1 MKTIYKTIKIGIL
14 GIFIFLSSCGYED
27 PITSKV
33 TNYPILT
40 VHGETTLVLTEGDT
54 YTEEGATATEAG
66 VEIEVTTTGSESV
79 DTSTP
84 GVYNVYYSA
93 INVDGFSA
101 EARRIIIVL
110 SAEPSAINL
119 EGTFYRNGN
128 PNNVTR
134 LGDRV
139 YECDNAGGLLV
150 ATEDDED
157 LLLHVTFYNID
168 DEQVY
173 VPYQEDVSV
182 SGIDVESNI
191 GTIVDENNFN
201 WVLFASA
208 TYGTALRNF
217 SR

>member
-40 VHGETTLVLTEGDT
+40 VHGETTMVLTEGDT

-93 INVDGFSA
+93 VNVDGFSA

-119 EGTFYRNGN
+119 EGTFFRNGN

-139 YECDNAGGLLV
+139 YECDNAGGLAL
-150 ATEDDED
+150 TDPTI
-157 LLLHVTFYNID
+157 LLHVTFYNID

-173 VPYQEDVSV
+173 IPYQEDTSET
-182 SGIDVESNI
+182 GIDVESDI
-191 GTIVDENNFN
+191 GTIVDENNFS

-208 TYGTALRNF
+208 TYGTAVRNF
-217 SR
+217 TR

>member
-1 MKTIYKTIKIGIL
+1 MKTIYKILNIGALGIL
-14 GIFIFLSSCGYED
+14 FFLSACSYED

-40 VHGETTLVLTEGDT
+40 VNGETTMVLIEGDT
-54 YTEEGATATEAG
+54 YTEEGAEATEAG

-93 INVDGFSA
+93 VNVDGFPA

-110 SAEPSAINL
+110 SSAPSAINL
-119 EGTFYRNGN
+119 EGTFFRNGN

-139 YECDNAGGLLV
+139 YECDNAGGL
-150 ATEDDED
+150 AIASPADED
-157 LLLHVTFYNID
+157 LLIHATFYNID
-168 DEQVY
+168 DEHVY
-173 VPYQEDVSV
+173 IPYQEDTSV

-191 GTIVDENNFN
+191 GTIIDENNFN
-201 WVLFASA
+201 WVLTASA
-208 TYGTALRNF
+208 TYGTAVRNF